1 MSEFASPA
9 QTAGFDYEA
18 ALGHLLVVDVLGHEG
33 SVPTTLGDKPA
44 IRANILDV
52 DDPSLSAEDALIFP
66 RVLVGSLRPRVGQRV
81 LGVLGQGVAKPG
93 QNAPWVLEDAV
104 GDPEA
109 VKRAQA
115 ALAAAQP
122 VSGAV
127 PAAAKAKPARS
138 SAVPF

>member
-1 MSEFASPA
+1 MNDGFASPA
-9 QTAGFDYEA
+9 QTTGFDYEA
-18 ALGHLLVVDVLGHEG
+18 ALGHLLVVDVIAHEDA
-33 SVPTTLGDKPA
+33 VPTALGDKPA

-93 QNAPWVLEDAV
+93 QNAPWTLQDAV

-109 VKRAQA
+109 VKRAKA

-127 PAAAKAKPARS
+127 PAKPARS